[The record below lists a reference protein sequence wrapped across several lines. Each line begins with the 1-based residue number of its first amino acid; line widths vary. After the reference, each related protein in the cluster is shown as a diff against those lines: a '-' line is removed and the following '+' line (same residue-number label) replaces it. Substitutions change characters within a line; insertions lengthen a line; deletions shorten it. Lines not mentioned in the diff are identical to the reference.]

1 MNPNNNKTIMII
13 GGGQEHILAQ
23 ETARSLGLST
33 FVTDGDPDAPGFQP
47 ADSFSVVS
55 TYDNVGTLSA
65 AREYEKKGNK
75 ISGVMT
81 IASDVP
87 FTVAYVAEALGLPG
101 IGVESALNSSG
112 KIRMKECFR
121 KNKLPMPLFREVNNE
136 NELLSTAEELGFPVI
151 VKPVDSRG
159 ARGVQLIKNQKE
171 LSTAYLIA
179 LEYSVAGKVMVEEY
193 LDGPQLSTE
202 GFILDGAAY
211 IPAIFDR
218 NYEYLERFKPFVVEN
233 GGEMPSI
240 YSEKYSQNIHDL
252 MRDAALALGIETGII
267 KGDLVIHE
275 GQVKIIELAARFS
288 GGFFGT
294 VATPTSCGVDLIEA
308 NINLCMG
315 NRIDPKNL
323 DHKFKKA
330 AAIRFAFPP
339 PGRVKSVTGLD
350 KVLQEPA
357 CQYAHVF
364 VKEGDI
370 IPPTTNHPSRSA
382 VVVAEG
388 NCLEEAVK
396 NAKRMINMLHWEV
409 ESVQEVCDY

>member
-1 MNPNNNKTIMII
+1 MNPNKNKTIMII
-13 GGGQEHILAQ
+13 GGGQEHIFAQ
-23 ETARSLGLST
+23 QVARSLGLYT
-33 FVTDGDPDAPGFQP
+33 FVTDGNPDAPGLKT
-47 ADSFSVVS
+47 ADSFAVVS
-55 TYDNVGTLSA
+55 TYDYEGTLSA

-87 FTVAYVAEALGLPG
+87 FTVAYVAEGLGLFG

-121 KNKLPMPLFREVNNE
+121 KNKLLMPLFREVE
-136 NELLSTAEELGFPVI
+136 DEKDLLITAEEFGFPVI

-159 ARGVQLIKNQKE
+159 ARGVQLIKNQKQ
-171 LSTAYLIA
+171 LSMAYSIA
-179 LEYSVAGKVMVEEY
+179 LEYSPTGRVMVEEY
-193 LDGPQLSTE
+193 LKGPQLSTE
-202 GFILDGAAY
+202 GLILDGSTY

-218 NYEYLERFKPFVVEN
+218 NYEYLERFEPFIVEN

-240 YSEKYSQNIHDL
+240 YSEKYSQDIHNL

-275 GQVKIIELAARFS
+275 EQVKIIELAARFS

-294 VATPTSCGVDLIEA
+294 VATPTSCGVNLIEA
-308 NINLCMG
+308 NINLCIG

-323 DHKFKKA
+323 EHKFKKA
-330 AAIRFAFPP
+330 AAIRFAFPQ
-339 PGRVKSVTGLD
+339 PGYVKRVTGLD

-357 CQYAHVF
+357 CRYAHVF
-364 VKEGDI
+364 VKEADI
-370 IPPTTNHPSRSA
+370 IPPITNHPNRPA

-388 NCLEEAVK
+388 NYLGEAVE
-396 NAKRMINMLHWEV
+396 NARRMINMLHWEI